1 MCFFTKKKNQ
11 PIQQTAPTIKESAA
25 IKPNIAKNT
34 DISTPAKTTTSL
46 DEQSV
51 IVLLW
56 LLSQKSGYTVDSFK
70 VPKTITSRYNLDVAS
85 GLRYLFRE
93 NLISEM
99 DGKILLSEHGTK
111 RLKEYNCYVMMHLH
125 PEYNLTIRDFIT
137 NPQWH
142 TITDDDIAWGI
153 FNGRIL
159 KYTKARMWGL
169 LHNNYSNMATLLL
182 DESKPLAALDFV
194 FAAAFLETSGMM
206 DDNVLT
212 VLGIEIWNRTITVPL
227 MTIAKQL
234 NLTDDNLRI
243 KYRESKLVMSL
254 KDLLPFYYYDIEE
267 ACEFMIE
274 AFLQGDSKGIFTEQ
288 MLKQPLKKSV
298 PDENETQKYFYNSTE
313 NLLRKHFNG

>member
-1 MCFFTKKKNQ
+1 MCFFKKKENQ
-11 PIQQTAPTIKESAA
+11 PIRQSTPIIKESTA
-25 IKPNIAKNT
+25 INPSIKNNT
-34 DISTPAKTTTSL
+34 EIPTQTKTTKAL

-56 LLSQKSGYTVDSFK
+56 LLSQKSGYTIESFK
-70 VPKTITSRYNLDVAS
+70 VPKKITSRYDLDVS
-85 GLRYLFRE
+85 NGLHYLFKE
-93 NLISEM
+93 DLISEV
-99 DGKILLSEHGTK
+99 DGKIILSERGTK
-111 RLKEYNCYVMMHLH
+111 RLKEYNCYVIMHLH
-125 PEYNLTIRDFIT
+125 PEYDLKISDFT
-137 NPQWH
+137 SNPQWH
-142 TITDDDIAWGI
+142 TITDNDIVWGI

-212 VLGIEIWNRTITVPL
+212 IFGIEIWNRTITIPL
-227 MTIAKQL
+227 VTIAKQL
-234 NLTDDNLRI
+234 NLTVDNLRI
-243 KYRESKLVMSL
+243 KYRESKLIMSL
-254 KDLLPFYYYDIEE
+254 KEVLPFYYYDVEE

-288 MLKQPLKKSV
+288 MLKQPLKKNV

-313 NLLRKHFNG
+313 NLLKKHFNN